1 MEPDK
6 QHVWIT
12 TRRLEPGTREE
23 FSRAWRPTQFPEG
36 MLHAFEY
43 WADDRDEVVGVSVW
57 ESPEALDRY
66 RLSDVEKERRR
77 AMAPYV
83 VEEHSGFYVG
93 RELKIP
99 RT

>member
-1 MEPDK
+1 MEPEK

-12 TRRLEPGTREE
+12 TRRLEPGTRDE

-57 ESPEALDRY
+57 ESP
-66 RLSDVEKERRR
+66 RRSTAIAFPTSR
-77 AMAPYV
+77 R
-83 VEEHSGFYVG
+83 SGAG
-93 RELKIP
+93 RWP
-99 RT
+99 RTSSRSIPVSTSGAS